1 MKKNYLNLLVLLLF
15 PVFIN
20 AQNIWGVGSGIDI
33 ANAEFSNSFAQATS
47 FSSGDN
53 PTIWTALSGS
63 ANAFWVR
70 SSTGTSQGAYFGTLA
85 PIASPSNSNGCAL
98 FDSDYL
104 DNGGTPGNF
113 GGGPSP
119 SPHTGYLISPRM
131 DLTGYTD
138 ELISVRFFSYV
149 RFFGTPQLNIS
160 FSTDDGATWGP
171 SVSFSNIP
179 ASNDIYSGYEIL
191 NLPSST
197 TSGLSNLT
205 QCRLRFTFTGD
216 YYFSMIDDITIGTTA
231 TLSSNTIVNT
241 ENHPVKVYPNPTKN
255 QLNIETIA
263 LTNPLVEIFD
273 ANGRILKTQ
282 ILNKNSSTIN
292 IENLESGIYLFK
304 IKSAEGTY
312 NQQIIKN

>member
-1 MKKNYLNLLVLLLF
+1 MKKNYLNLLVLLVF
-15 PVFIN
+15 PTFIS
-20 AQNIWGVGSGIDI
+20 AQNIWGVNSGIDV
-33 ANAEFSNSFAQATS
+33 ANAEFANAFVQATS
-47 FSSGDN
+47 FSPGDN
-53 PTIWTALSGS
+53 PTTWTALSGS
-63 ANAFWVR
+63 TNAFWVR
-70 SSTGTSQGAYFGTLA
+70 STTGTSQGAYFGTLA
-85 PIASPSNSNGCAL
+85 PIASPSNNNGCAL

-104 DNGGTPGNF
+104 DNGGTQGAF
-113 GGGPSP
+113 GSGSSP

-160 FSTDDGATWGP
+160 FSTDDGISWGA
-171 SVSFSNIP
+171 SVPFSNIP
-179 ASNDIYSGYEIL
+179 PSNDTYSGYEIL

-197 TSGLSNLT
+197 TSGLANLT

-241 ENHPVKVYPNPTKN
+241 ENYPITVYPNPTKN
-255 QLNIETIA
+255 QLNIETIT
-263 LTNPLVEIFD
+263 LTNPLLEVFD
-273 ANGRILKTQ
+273 ANGRILKSQ

-292 IENLESGIYLFK
+292 IENLESGIYILK
-304 IKSAEGTY
+304 IKSTEGTY